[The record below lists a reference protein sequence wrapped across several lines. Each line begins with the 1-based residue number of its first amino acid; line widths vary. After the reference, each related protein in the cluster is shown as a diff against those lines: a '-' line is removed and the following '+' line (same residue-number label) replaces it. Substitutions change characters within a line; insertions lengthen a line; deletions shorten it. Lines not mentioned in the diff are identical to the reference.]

1 MDEPSGLRAGAE
13 SARADTHVVSEP
25 GDAPAVTPAS
35 SPHATPAAIQAP
47 TRRRRR
53 WIPLLVLLLA
63 IGVIAYALL
72 HTRHA
77 THPAGGHGG
86 RHGGGGDAS
95 GPQPV
100 SVAQARAGDM
110 PVVLTELGT
119 VTSLATITV
128 QSQISGYLLEVNFK
142 EGQEVHKGDQL
153 ALVDPRLYEATLTQD
168 QGNLARDNNLLHQA
182 QLDNA
187 RYQLL
192 QRQKSIASQTAED
205 QVFVVGQYQGNV
217 LTDQGQIAAARQNIA
232 YCHIRSPIDGRVG
245 LRQVDAGN
253 YITTAQTNGL
263 VVVTQ
268 IHPISVIF
276 TVPEDSIPPLQ
287 AQMKAGSTLTVD
299 AYDRTNT
306 QKLASG
312 TVETIDNTIDTS
324 TGTVRIRATFPN
336 PDETL
341 FPNQFVNARLLLQ
354 TLHNATLVPN
364 GAIQTGPNGNFV
376 YLVKP
381 DDTVEMRA
389 VTTGTASQ
397 TDVVVTK
404 GLAPGDKVVTDG
416 TDRLKT
422 GSKITIPADHPAAG
436 AAAGGPTGQRHR
448 HHADGAAASG
458 TGGS

>member
-1 MDEPSGLRAGAE
+1 M
-13 SARADTHVVSEP
+13 
-25 GDAPAVTPAS
+25 
-35 SPHATPAAIQAP
+35 
-47 TRRRRR
+47 
-53 WIPLLVLLLA
+53 LLVA
-63 IGVIAYALL
+63 VGVIAYALL
-72 HTRHA
+72 HTRRS
-77 THPAGGHGG
+77 THPAGGAGG
-86 RHGGGGDAS
+86 HRHGGGGAS

-100 SVAQARAGDM
+100 SVAQAHAGDM

-128 QSQISGYLLEVNFK
+128 QSQLSGYLLEVNFK

-168 QGNLARDNNLLHQA
+168 QGNLARDLNLLHQA
-182 QLDNA
+182 QLDNN

-205 QVFVVGQYQGNV
+205 QVFVVGQYQGDV

-276 TVPEDSIPPLQ
+276 TVPEDDIPPLQ
-287 AQMKAGSTLTVD
+287 AQMKNGRTLTVD

-336 PDETL
+336 ADETL

-354 TLHNATLVPN
+354 TLHDAILVPN

-381 DDTVEMRA
+381 DDTVEMRP

-404 GLAPGDKVVTDG
+404 GLATGDKVVTDG

-422 GSKITIPADHPAAG
+422 GSKITIPAEHPAAANGNPVGAGYRHHRHAAG
-436 AAAGGPTGQRHR
+436 AAG
-448 HHADGAAASG
+448 
-458 TGGS
+458 GGS

>member
-1 MDEPSGLRAGAE
+1 MDEPSGLRVGADR
-13 SARADTHVVSEP
+13 ARADTDVTTDPVTPHSAPVA
-25 GDAPAVTPAS
+25 APAPA
-35 SPHATPAAIQAP
+35 
-47 TRRRRR
+47 RRRRR
-53 WIPLLVLLLA
+53 WIPLLVLLVA
-63 IGVIAYALL
+63 IGVVAYAR
-72 HTRHA
+72 RHPR
-77 THPAGGHGG
+77 PAAQPGGAPGG
-86 RHGGGGDAS
+86 RRHGGAGGEAS

-100 SVAQARAGDM
+100 SVASARTGDM

-128 QSQISGYLLEVNFK
+128 QSQLAGYLLEVDFK
-142 EGQEVHKGDQL
+142 EGQEVHRGDQL

-168 QGNLARDNNLLHQA
+168 EGNLQRDMNLLHQA

-192 QRQKSIASQTAED
+192 LRQKSIASQTAED
-205 QVFVVGQYQGNV
+205 QAFVVGQYQGNV
-217 LTDQGQIAAARQNIA
+217 LTDQGQIASARQNIA

-245 LRQVDAGN
+245 LRQIDAGN
-253 YITTAQTNGL
+253 YITTAETNGL

-276 TVPEDSIPPLQ
+276 TVPEDDIPPLQ
-287 AQMKAGSTLTVD
+287 AQMKAGTTLAVD

-336 PDETL
+336 ADETL

-354 TLHNATLVPN
+354 TLHDAVLVPN
-364 GAIQTGPNGNFV
+364 GAIQTGPAGNFV
-376 YLVKP
+376 YLVKA
-381 DDTVEMRA
+381 DDTVEVRP

-397 TDVVVTK
+397 TEVVVTA
-404 GLAPGDKVVTDG
+404 GLAAGDRVVTDG
-416 TDRLKT
+416 TDRLKA
-422 GSKITIPADHPAAG
+422 GSKVTIPAEHPARDG
-436 AAAGGPTGQRHR
+436 NTDAARSRHRGQHGRGTGSGAGG
-448 HHADGAAASG
+448 SG
-458 TGGS
+458 NGGS

>member
-1 MDEPSGLRAGAE
+1 MDEPSGLRASADR
-13 SARADTHVVSEP
+13 ARADTSMTP
-25 GDAPAVTPAS
+25 GLGEAATIPAPAP
-35 SPHATPAAIQAP
+35 ATPAR

-53 WIPLLVLLLA
+53 WIPLLVLLMA
-63 IGVIAYALL
+63 VGVVAYALL

-77 THPAGGHGG
+77 AHPGGGPGSGSGARHHGGAGGE
-86 RHGGGGDAS
+86 AS

-100 SVAQARAGDM
+100 SVAQAHAGDM

-128 QSQISGYLLEVNFK
+128 QSQLSGYLLEVNFK

-168 QGNLARDNNLLHQA
+168 EGNLARDNNLLHQA

-217 LTDQGQIAAARQNIA
+217 LTDQGQIAAAKQNIA

-276 TVPEDSIPPLQ
+276 TVPEDNIPPLQ

-336 PDETL
+336 GDETL

-354 TLHNATLVPN
+354 TLHGVVLVPS

-381 DDTVEMRA
+381 DNTVEMRP

-397 TDVVVTK
+397 TDVVISA
-404 GLAPGDKVVTDG
+404 GLAAGDKVVTDG

-422 GSKITIPADHPAAG
+422 GSKVTVPAEHPAPGAG
-436 AAAGGPTGQRHR
+436 
-448 HHADGAAASG
+448 ADGANRHHWHHAGG
-458 TGGS
+458 TGNGGS

>member
-1 MDEPSGLRAGAE
+1 MDEPSGLRAGADG
-13 SARADTHVVSEP
+13 ARADAHVT
-25 GDAPAVTPAS
+25 GDTGEAAPVTRAPAVVP
-35 SPHATPAAIQAP
+35 AP

-53 WIPLLVLLLA
+53 WIPLLVLLVA

-77 THPAGGHGG
+77 THPAGGRGG
-86 RHGGGGDAS
+86 HRHGGGGEAS

-100 SVAQARAGDM
+100 SVAQARTGDM

-128 QSQISGYLLEVNFK
+128 QSQLSGYLLEVNFK

-168 QGNLARDNNLLHQA
+168 QGNLARDLNLLHQA

-205 QVFVVGQYQGNV
+205 QVFVVGQYQGDV
-217 LTDQGQIAAARQNIA
+217 LTDQGQIAAAKQNIA

-276 TVPEDSIPPLQ
+276 TVPEDNIPPLQ

-299 AYDRTNT
+299 AFDRTNT

-336 PDETL
+336 ADETL

-354 TLHNATLVPN
+354 TLHDATLVPN

-381 DDTVEMRA
+381 DDTVEMRP

-397 TDVVVTK
+397 TDVVVTQ

-422 GSKITIPADHPAAG
+422 GSKVSIPAEHPARGAG
-436 AAAGGPTGQRHR
+436 APGMRGQRHW
-448 HHADGAAASG
+448 HHGSGADGSGAGASG
-458 TGGS
+458 NGGS

>member
-1 MDEPSGLRAGAE
+1 MP
-13 SARADTHVVSEP
+13 
-25 GDAPAVTPAS
+25 APIP
-35 SPHATPAAIQAP
+35 ATPAR

-53 WIPLLVLLLA
+53 WIPLLVLLVA

-72 HTRHA
+72 HTRQA
-77 THPAGGHGG
+77 AHPGAAPGSGRGGH
-86 RHGGGGDAS
+86 RHGGAGGEAS

-100 SVAQARAGDM
+100 SVAQARTGDM

-128 QSQISGYLLEVNFK
+128 QSQLSGYLLEVNFK

-168 QGNLARDNNLLHQA
+168 EGNLARDTNLLHQA
-182 QLDNA
+182 QLDNN

-205 QVFVVGQYQGNV
+205 QVFVVGQYQGDV
-217 LTDQGQIAAARQNIA
+217 LTDQGQIAAAKQNIA

-276 TVPEDSIPPLQ
+276 TVPEDNIPPLQ

-336 PDETL
+336 ADETL

-354 TLHNATLVPN
+354 TLHGVVLVPN

-376 YLVKP
+376 YLVRP
-381 DDTVEMRA
+381 DNTVEMRP

-397 TDVVVTK
+397 TDVVISA
-404 GLAPGDKVVTDG
+404 GLAAGDKVVTDG

-422 GSKITIPADHPAAG
+422 GSRVTIPAEHPATGAAG
-436 AAAGGPTGQRHR
+436 AGGANRHHWHHAGGAG
-448 HHADGAAASG
+448 G
-458 TGGS
+458 TGNGNGGS